1 MAVKFQG
8 GRAVPMNTPS
18 PSELKNVQR
27 LGADYRQAL
36 RTLASKT
43 NDPTLKKALALAD
56 EAAMTVVRY
65 MQAP

>member
-1 MAVKFQG
+1 
-8 GRAVPMNTPS
+8 MNTPS